1 MGSAFASCA
10 LLPDY
15 SSFGS
20 SNLILSVCLSPLS
33 LLSSSLSA
41 PSTPVPP
48 PSQALAPVAPLLG
61 GPAGGALAVAN
72 AGAEGPLEAQGGA
85 AQAGAVDPMAPSFV
99 VPPTP
104 SAAFSAPC
112 RAEFTVQ
119 ALGLH
124 QHDSIS
130 ISLVSGPPGSSI
142 STPIT
147 SNPGSTIFS
156 WAPPAQELA
165 AGAQTGDACFQ
176 ARDRTGLTRS
186 KCLQVIVTGG
196 AGCLAQQQHALPQ
209 QPQQPQ
215 QQMVQQQPQQPPP
228 QAQPQQP
235 QQPQQQQQARA
246 GVPLTLQ
253 PRTGAQQEQQMP
265 PPQPQPRQQM
275 AAQYP
280 QQPQQYPQQPQVL
293 T

>member
-1 MGSAFASCA
+1 
-10 LLPDY
+10 
-15 SSFGS
+15 
-20 SNLILSVCLSPLS
+20 V
-33 LLSSSLSA
+33 
-41 PSTPVPP
+41 
-48 PSQALAPVAPLLG
+48 
-61 GPAGGALAVAN
+61 
-72 AGAEGPLEAQGGA
+72 
-85 AQAGAVDPMAPSFV
+85 QAGAVDPMAPSFV

-209 QPQQPQ
+209 QQQ
-215 QQMVQQQPQQPPP
+215 QQMVQQQPQEQPP
-228 QAQPQQP
+228 QAQQQPQP

-275 AAQYP
+275 ATQYP